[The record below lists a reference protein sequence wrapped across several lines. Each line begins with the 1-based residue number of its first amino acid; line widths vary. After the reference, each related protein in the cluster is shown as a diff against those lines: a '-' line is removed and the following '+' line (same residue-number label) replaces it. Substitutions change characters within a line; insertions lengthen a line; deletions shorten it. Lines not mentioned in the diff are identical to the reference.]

1 MVYTLAE
8 PKNWSWAL
16 MTKALSLG
24 EGKEGGYYGEGPK
37 ESTSTSSN
45 SFEVH

>member
-24 EGKEGGYYGEGPK
+24 EGGKLGK
-37 ESTSTSSN
+37 
-45 SFEVH
+45 